1 MRDPL
6 YRTPLQGN
14 LLQQALARF
23 PDLDVS
29 ALEVVAVLEHTAER
43 IITLSFAPLDEYGI
57 SRGRFRVM
65 LYLALEEMIGNEA
78 PSPSGIAENL
88 GVTRATMTDLLDG
101 LERSGIVQRRSVG
114 HDRRAQAI
122 HLTDEGRR
130 LFDTLAPLLGH
141 RNAQLFAPLT
151 ASERKILIELLTK
164 LATQGEHS

>member
-6 YRTPLQGN
+6 YRTPLQGA

-29 ALEVVAVLEHTAER
+29 AIEAAGVLEHASQR
-43 IITLSFAPLDEYGI
+43 IITLAFSPLDEYGI

-65 LYLALEEMIGNEA
+65 LYLALEEMMGNEP

-130 LFDTLAPLLGH
+130 LFDTLTPVLGQMT
-141 RNAQLFAPLT
+141 AQLFAPLT
-151 ASERKILIELLTK
+151 ASERKKLIELLTK
-164 LATQGEHS
+164 LSA